1 MPVSL
6 KVEFYA
12 VCKNSAFRSGLNLE
26 CIREIFHQNK
36 GR

>member
-12 VCKNSAFRSGLNLE
+12 VCKNSAFRSGLINYL
-26 CIREIFHQNK
+26 FK
-36 GR
+36 FVSSYLGG